1 MPSESSMVVKEPHL
15 FSSRTCKR
23 MCGGRTLTVRQVVG
37 QDKANFR
44 SPLAVLASVCLHIV
58 FNTSQRHYR
67 GTLKVVASAAPSAIH
82 LITNDKL
89 WHRRNV
95 HSAVSTLQQVFLRFT
110 AIGVRD
116 ILRMLKSAANPA
128 FMAGDQRDD
137 FHIKT
142 GRSRSRGTSVTR
154 RSPPF
159 VRQVEIAVR
168 KAGGNPNR
176 IDHGSAAAG
185 GRKGERSGRFNA
197 RGRGAKVVASFP
209 KDGGGWQ
216 RDSAGWFRSRR
227 VVVKARVVKLNPQRG
242 SRGPKMP
249 GKVSN
254 AAGAQPKPS
263 AQQFPPR
270 WTGERPKMSQFEF
283 PQWVLGWTAP
293 DGIDCA
299 RMRSLQIS
307 NKGDRPWNRLAEL
320 AWIHRNI
327 FSSFMG

>member
-1 MPSESSMVVKEPHL
+1 
-15 FSSRTCKR
+15 
-23 MCGGRTLTVRQVVG
+23 
-37 QDKANFR
+37 
-44 SPLAVLASVCLHIV
+44 
-58 FNTSQRHYR
+58 
-67 GTLKVVASAAPSAIH
+67 
-82 LITNDKL
+82 
-89 WHRRNV
+89 
-95 HSAVSTLQQVFLRFT
+95 
-110 AIGVRD
+110 
-116 ILRMLKSAANPA
+116 
-128 FMAGDQRDD
+128 MAGDQRDD

-254 AAGAQPKPS
+254 AAGAHL
-263 AQQFPPR
+263 R
-270 WTGERPKMSQFEF
+270 YLERDGVTCDGEKGRAYSHLENE
-283 PQWVLGWTAP
+283 A
-293 DGIDCA
+293 DA
-299 RMRSLQIS
+299 R
-307 NKGDRPWNRLAEL
+307 
-320 AWIHRNI
+320 
-327 FSSFMG
+327 